1 MALVRSKKV
10 AVSAMILAILL
21 MRPAQAQEVKVKIH
35 ITVNEDR
42 VLTATMADNQT
53 ARDFLSLLPLTVK
66 MDDLF
71 GREKYGHLPK
81 PLSNKSDRS
90 DTYEIGQ
97 IAYWSPGPDIAIYY
111 HQDGDKIPSPGI
123 IVVGRIDSGVEALK
137 VPGSVN
143 VKIEL
148 VK

>member
-1 MALVRSKKV
+1 MALVHSKKV
-10 AVSAMILAILL
+10 LISATVLVIL
-21 MRPAQAQEVKVKIH
+21 MRQMQAQEAKVKIH
-35 ITVNEDR
+35 ITVNEGK

-53 ARDFLSLLPLTVK
+53 ARDFLSLLPMTVK

-90 DTYEIGQ
+90 DTYDIGQ
-97 IAYWSPGPDIAIYY
+97 IAYWSPGPDISIYY
-111 HQDGDKIPSPGI
+111 RQDGDKIPSPGV
-123 IVVGRIDSGVEALK
+123 IVVGSIDSGVEALH

-148 VK
+148 AR

>member
-1 MALVRSKKV
+1 MALVHSKKV
-10 AVSAMILAILL
+10 LISATVLVIL
-21 MRPAQAQEVKVKIH
+21 MRQMQAQEAKVKIH
-35 ITVNEDR
+35 ITVNEGK

-53 ARDFLSLLPLTVK
+53 ARDFLSLLPMTVK
-66 MDDLF
+66 VDDLF

-90 DTYEIGQ
+90 DTYDIGQ
-97 IAYWSPGPDIAIYY
+97 IAYWSPGPDISIYY
-111 HQDGDKIPSPGI
+111 RQDGDKIPSPGV
-123 IVVGRIDSGVEALK
+123 IVVGSIDSGVEALH

-148 VK
+148 AR